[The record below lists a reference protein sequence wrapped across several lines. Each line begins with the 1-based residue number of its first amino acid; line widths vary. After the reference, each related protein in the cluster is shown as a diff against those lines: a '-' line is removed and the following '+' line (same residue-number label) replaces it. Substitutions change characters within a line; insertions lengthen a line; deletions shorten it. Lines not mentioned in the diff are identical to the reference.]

1 MAMTDSP
8 TNRPRRPLLTR
19 EAVVE
24 AAARVL
30 QRDGIAGLTM
40 RRVADDLGV
49 QAPALYWYVAS
60 KEELQVL
67 LYDHLMAGF
76 EVTVAGADWRDNIR
90 EAAQQLRRH
99 MRGKRDISLLAPH
112 DFRLGPNSVAQLDA
126 GLAML
131 RQAGLSDRDAAYG
144 FNMLYGFVLNWV
156 AGESE
161 WNQRVD
167 AAGGEF
173 PGTTETGIRAQFEP
187 AEYPNVADLALYLAA
202 DDLEGRFEFGL
213 GCMIAGLERLIAS
226 RDPRPDRR

>member
-1 MAMTDSP
+1 M
-8 TNRPRRPLLTR
+8 LTSD
-19 EAVVE
+19 AIV
-24 AAARVL
+24 AAAAQVL
-30 QRDGIAGLTM
+30 ARDGYAGLTM
-40 RRVADDLGV
+40 RAIADELGV
-49 QAPALYWYVAS
+49 QAPALYWYVTS

-76 EVTVAGADWRDNIR
+76 EVSVAGADWRDNIR

-173 PGTTETGIRAQFEP
+173 TGTTESGILAQFDP
-187 AEYPNVADLALYLAA
+187 VAHRNVAELASHLAA
-202 DDLEGRFEFGL
+202 DDIDGRFEFGL
-213 GCMIAGLERLIAS
+213 GCMIAGLERLIS
-226 RDPRPDRR
+226 RPKPP